1 MNFTSISVNVITYL
15 VDYFINNFLS
25 ISANPFSEKIILHFK
40 CDNFQNRSQW
50 KLYESNGRLLKSGLI
65 NQKEVMIKTE
75 DISNGIYFLQ
85 ITDEKETYLMKMI
98 KN

>member
-1 MNFTSISVNVITYL
+1 MVRLTKYIPDESLSVLIENEFPA
-15 VDYFINNFLS
+15 DKFI
-25 ISANPFSEKIILHFK
+25 FSEKIILHFK

-75 DISNGIYFLQ
+75 DISNGIYFL
-85 ITDEKETYLMKMI
+85 
-98 KN
+98 